1 MPNWC
6 DNSLILSHVDPKMIK
21 RAVKAFNK
29 GEFLNEFIPV
39 PTALHETLAGS
50 YGDEE
55 KQAALE
61 AQTAYN
67 RSTYGYGN
75 WYDFCTGEWGTKWD
89 VGGNDGSVDKLDDNS
104 VRFVFQSAWAPPTT
118 AYYKLLELG
127 FGIDAKYYEPGQGF
141 AGWFYDGTDD
151 NYDLSGTSYKELEA
165 VLPEELEAE
174 FGILEQMRDWQEEEE
189 E

>member
-6 DNSLILSHVDPKMIK
+6 DNSLILSHVDPKMVK

-39 PTALHETLAGS
+39 PTALHETVAGS

-61 AQTAYN
+61 AQTAHN
-67 RSTYGYGN
+67 RATYGYSN

-104 VRFVFQSAWAPPTT
+104 VRLIFQSAWAPPTQ

-127 FGIDAKYYEPGQGF
+127 FGVDARYYEPGAAF
-141 AGWFYDGTDD
+141 AGQFFDGSDES
-151 NYDLSGTSYKELEA
+151 YDLSGMTADQVKEE
-165 VLPEELEAE
+165 LPEELDEE
-174 FGILEQMRDWQEEEE
+174 FGISENMREWEEEE